1 MKRFFLSF
9 ILLGCFFQL
18 EAQERTAN
26 DTILMLENKIWRAE
40 LPSEKSYTQEMEF
53 RDYGLY
59 ATFTYNGK
67 KVIMEDTYCVC
78 GDTIK
83 TSFCKQYLIL
93 GLTDSTLIIRY
104 IPQRLVIG
112 NGPVKYINT
121 INSPAKMLAN
131 EQRLDSIWRKENIW
145 NKGVTD
151 ISGKPIKDLSTI
163 EPPRWAVW
171 DYDLTKYYVSQMKY
185 PEELLKKNVAGYSVA
200 IFAIDTLGVP
210 GIVNIL
216 TTNYKEFDQE
226 VIRLTKEL
234 PHCLPCRDQN
244 GKQMECL
251 YTVYVPFLPQHY
263 RNRVKADS
271 IREEEL
277 KQSFVEWEAVS
288 FFEKANPYAVTDYIN
303 ERLTYD
309 SKLLNGKKEIKG
321 IYTIHIDSY
330 GEIIKVETLR
340 GCGIQEWDNQ
350 VLQIIK
356 GMPRWIPAI
365 NFHGKG
371 EYRSSVW
378 TVPVLFKN
386 DSPTKNELH
395 DYNWLIKTL
404 SRECKYPVNQQKRN
418 KGCVLQVEYTVT
430 PEGYISHATVLNQAP
445 RAFRK
450 SVMQVFQSLRNVP
463 TVLRPGK
470 STLSIQFWLDNMAKG
485 PHADVL
491 IIGYSSCDTP
501 VLMRYDAVLTTHT
514 TEPHLEVGVPVCYL
528 NERGDT
534 IVPYGKYRYCQ
545 TDTITEIGF
554 VYENKP
560 KKSRI
565 VCINDAG
572 KELFYVFKCDNGPDY
587 LKEGLFRM
595 MDEQGRIGFADSS
608 GNVVIHPQF
617 LYTTPFTNG
626 HAYVTE
632 HGGESN
638 EREHTFW
645 QSDEWKIINRNGNE
659 LLEYTV
665 IREDKAVKELLIR
678 YSHPSG
684 SIRSLTYTY
693 PEDIVL
699 ADNFHAE
706 VTLKDL
712 NFDGQDD
719 IAIPLGNY
727 GNQRI
732 QYEDGYLWDKIQK
745 TYVPVKQLKEIAN
758 LRIDKEERCLF
769 SFSRESAASYHYE
782 RYEYVDAEFVKTAEL
797 IQTYRQAGGK
807 PLFTEKHYQKGKGM
821 RVVHSSVPIHEISHY
836 WLKIVQK

>member
-67 KVIMEDTYCVC
+67 KVITEDSYRVC

-83 TSFCKQYLIL
+83 TYFCKQYLIL
-93 GLTDSTLIIRY
+93 ELTDSTLVIRY

-121 INSPAKMLAN
+121 INSPAKMLEN
-131 EQRLDSIWRKENIW
+131 EQRLDSIWRKKNIW
-145 NKGVTD
+145 NLGVV
-151 ISGKPIKDLSTI
+151 PIKDDKTI
-163 EPPRWAVW
+163 KEPPQWANW
-171 DYDLTKYYVSQMKY
+171 ETDLEKYYVSQMKY
-185 PEELLKKNVAGYSVA
+185 PENLLQKNVAGYSVA
-200 IFAIDTLGVP
+200 MFAIDTLGVP

-288 FFEKANPYAVTDYIN
+288 FFEKANPYAVTEYIN

-386 DSPTKNELH
+386 DSPTKNEVNN
-395 DYNWLIKTL
+395 YNWLIKTL
-404 SRECKYPVNQQKRN
+404 SKSCKYPPKLQKKNRE
-418 KGCVLQVEYTVT
+418 GMVYVT
-430 PEGYISHATVLNQAP
+430 YKLDGNGYITNPQVISCNNRKFKRAALNAFNAVTGISITLPAP
-445 RAFRK
+445 K
-450 SVMQVFQSLRNVP
+450 DTLVFQFKLDRP
-463 TVLRPGK
+463 TTP
-470 STLSIQFWLDNMAKG
+470 IN
-485 PHADVL
+485 PHTDVL

-501 VLMRYDAVLTTHT
+501 ILMRYDATLTAHT
-514 TEPHLEVGVPVCYL
+514 TEPYLEVGVPVCYL

-545 TDTITEIGF
+545 TDTIKKIGF
-554 VYENKP
+554 AYENKP
-560 KKSRI
+560 KDARI
-565 VCINDAG
+565 ICINDAG
-572 KELFYVFKCDNGPDY
+572 KELFYVFKYDNGPDY
-587 LKEGLFRM
+587 IQEGLFRIM
-595 MDEQGRIGFADSS
+595 NEDGLVGFADSL
-608 GNVVIHPQF
+608 GNVIIEPQF
-617 LYTTPFTNG
+617 KFAYPFK
-626 HAYVTE
+626 
-632 HGGESN
+632 GGK
-638 EREHTFW
+638 T
-645 QSDEWKIINRNGNE
+645 
-659 LLEYTV
+659 
-665 IREDKAVKELLIR
+665 KA
-678 YSHPSG
+678 
-684 SIRSLTYTY
+684 
-693 PEDIVL
+693 
-699 ADNFHAE
+699 
-706 VTLKDL
+706 TLKGERKVVPES
-712 NFDGQDD
+712 DG
-719 IAIPLGNY
+719 
-727 GNQRI
+727 
-732 QYEDGYLWDKIQK
+732 
-745 TYVPVKQLKEIAN
+745 
-758 LRIDKEERCLF
+758 
-769 SFSRESAASYHYE
+769 
-782 RYEYVDAEFVKTAEL
+782 
-797 IQTYRQAGGK
+797 
-807 PLFTEKHYQKGKGM
+807 EKHYWESETWFYIDKKN
-821 RVVHSSVPIHEISHY
+821 RR
-836 WLKIVQK
+836 LTD